1 MLLSIYYLTVILCNT
16 FGVATSPK
24 VADLSTSFNGMNLN
38 TSISNSV
45 HLDCS
50 WETSYS
56 QPFVPTWSA
65 MLHVP
70 QGNAAG
76 QCYHLFFFVDFPIVI
91 IWHCVRWISGA
102 LNEHYLKF

>member
-1 MLLSIYYLTVILCNT
+1 M
-16 FGVATSPK
+16 A
-24 VADLSTSFNGMNLN
+24 
-38 TSISNSV
+38 SISNFV

-76 QCYHLFFFVDFPIVI
+76 QCYHLFFFFYSKSDRLGNGNGLELLERREKHPFFPSKRNKEQTRYVLVGTKKSSS
-91 IWHCVRWISGA
+91 HASG
-102 LNEHYLKF
+102 NTKPG